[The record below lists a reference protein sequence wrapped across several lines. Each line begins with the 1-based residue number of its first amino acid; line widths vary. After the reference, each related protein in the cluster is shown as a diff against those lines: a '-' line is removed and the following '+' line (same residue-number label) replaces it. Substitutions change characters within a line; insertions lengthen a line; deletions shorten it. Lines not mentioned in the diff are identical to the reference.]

1 VIFNGAAPEGWSSIA
16 PAEAGEGGASAVWV
30 RDAELY
36 SERASTIT
44 VLERLVSTTA
54 DLELLADDLLAIWR
68 VGATELNVT
77 RAEHISIGTYGMD
90 VEYATA
96 DVGFLLR
103 KTYVSIAVPSTE
115 GSYLLELVLD
125 TPFYQHTIT
134 RTEFSSFI
142 KSISVQP

>member
-1 VIFNGAAPEGWSSIA
+1 M
-16 PAEAGEGGASAVWV
+16 WV

-90 VEYATA
+90 VEYVTA

>member
-1 VIFNGAAPEGWSSIA
+1 M
-16 PAEAGEGGASAVWV
+16 WV